1 VETWTWRGHL
11 ISYERFGAADGSSA
25 PPLVIVHGFG
35 SSARHFRRL
44 TAALSQHYTV
54 YAPDLLGFGA
64 SAKPAVEYTPRLWA
78 AQTEDFLR
86 EVVAQPAVL
95 VGNSIGR
102 HATHSACAYPCWLG
116 LTLCRASAAK
126 SQSWRQRTRRSSCA
140 ACAC

>member
-1 VETWTWRGHL
+1 METWTWRGHR

-44 TAALSQHYTV
+44 TSALSQHYTV

-86 EVVAQPAVL
+86 DVVAQPAVL

-102 HATHSACAYPCWLG
+102 HATHSAYAYRVGWV
-116 LTLCRASAAK
+116 
-126 SQSWRQRTRRSSCA
+126 
-140 ACAC
+140 